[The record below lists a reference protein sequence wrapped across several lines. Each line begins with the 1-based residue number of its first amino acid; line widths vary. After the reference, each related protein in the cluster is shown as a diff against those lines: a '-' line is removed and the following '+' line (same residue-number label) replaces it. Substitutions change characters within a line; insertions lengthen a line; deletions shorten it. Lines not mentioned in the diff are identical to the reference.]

1 MVREKET
8 FLIRLMKISDAFV
21 IAIAFAASYYVTLGL
36 KYFLDLGE
44 LAFAYGTS
52 ISDALYF
59 LKNHLWLVLIAIPTW
74 IGLMSVDGVYKNF
87 RTSVLVDILWRVI
100 RTGVISILFLG
111 AGIFLLKMILT
122 SRLYVAMFAL
132 TGMLG
137 LGLNKAFWRWLLDY
151 SYRQGYNLS
160 NLLIV
165 GTGKRA
171 QDFIQVV
178 NAHANWGL
186 KIVGL
191 VDDDPKVLGREIMSY
206 DVIGRIRDIPRILR
220 EFVID
225 RVVFVIPRMWLNRIE
240 EAIHH
245 CEREGIVTMVSV
257 DLYKPKLAKVQLSDF
272 AGIPLIIYQT
282 SMAKE
287 WQIFTK
293 RIFDILISFIAI
305 IIFLPVFIAAI
316 IGVKLSSK
324 GPIFFRQ
331 IRCGLNGRK
340 FSLYK
345 FRSMYVGA
353 DMRKKELERQNEMQ
367 GPVFK
372 MKRDP
377 RVTRFGRFMR
387 RFSIDE
393 LPQLFNVLKGD
404 MSLVGPRPPLPD
416 EVEMYETWHRR
427 RLSMKPGLTCIWQ
440 VSGRNKIDFE
450 TWMELDLEYID
461 SFSLW
466 SDFKILVRTVFVVLT
481 GYGAA

>member
-1 MVREKET
+1 MVREKES
-8 FLIRLMKISDAFV
+8 FLIRLMKISDAVV
-21 IAIAFAASYYVTLGL
+21 IAISFAAAYYVTLGL
-36 KYFLDLGE
+36 KYLLDLGP
-44 LAFAYGTS
+44 LAFAEGVS

-59 LKNHLWLVLIAIPTW
+59 LKNHLYLVLIAIPTW

-87 RTSVLVDILWRVI
+87 RTNALIVILWRMI
-100 RTGVISILFLG
+100 RMGVISILFLG

-122 SRLYVAMFAL
+122 SRLYVAVFAI
-132 TGMLG
+132 TGMVG

-171 QDFIQVV
+171 QEFITVV

-191 VDDDPKVLGREIMSY
+191 VDDDPKVLGKEIMNY

-220 EFVID
+220 ESVID

-240 EAIHH
+240 DAIHH

-257 DLYKPKLAKVQLSDF
+257 DLYKPKLAKVLLSDF

-305 IIFLPVFIAAI
+305 VVFTPAI
-316 IGVKLSSK
+316 IVAVLGVKLSSK

-340 FSLYK
+340 FPLYK

-353 DMRKKELERQNEMQ
+353 DVRKKELARQNEMA

-393 LPQLFNVLKGD
+393 LPQLFNVLRGD

-416 EVEMYETWHRR
+416 EVELYETWHRR

-450 TWMELDLEYID
+450 TWMELDLQYID
-461 SFSLW
+461 KFSLW
-466 SDFKILVRTVFVVLT
+466 SDFKILVRTVFVVLS